1 MGLEI
6 YFQSANN
13 SIEKEELDKDMSF
26 RLFN

>member
-13 SIEKEELDKDMSF
+13 SIEKEELDKDIDF
-26 RLFN
+26 GLFN